1 MQLHDDTLAML
12 KARIASHGI
21 GHGVGETLIFDNEYL
36 VPPAS
41 KKTHA
46 LGSPLWQGSA
56 FIHLFYEIDTGS
68 KMTKDT
74 FEQQVCKTLKA
85 SELFVTA
92 MERKFG
98 NNIVQSCMAWKQLKH
113 DLRCKPSYRRAVSAG
128 LGQGVVFKDTLPEI
142 KVILA

>member
-1 MQLHDDTLAML
+1 MGPKKRRQIKRWADASVQLHDDTLAML
-12 KARIASHGI
+12 KARTASHGI

-41 KKTHA
+41 KKMHA

-56 FIHLFYEIDTGS
+56 FTHLFYEIDTGS

-85 SELFVTA
+85 SEF
-92 MERKFG
+92 F
-98 NNIVQSCMAWKQLKH
+98 C
-113 DLRCKPSYRRAVSAG
+113 DSYGTKIWQQHRAILYG
-128 LGQGVVFKDTLPEI
+128 LEAAETRS
-142 KVILA
+142 